1 MPAFFSLFISP
12 LPLETPEFKDN
23 TIDTAWLDGL
33 IREKAVSVLVDPQ
46 TVALSA
52 AVYKAHS
59 MVKGMTKVGNWFA
72 IVI

>member
-1 MPAFFSLFISP
+1 MTYILCYSP
-12 LPLETPEFKDN
+12 PPETPEFKDN
-23 TIDTAWLDGL
+23 SIDTAWLDGL

-59 MVKGMTKVGNWFA
+59 MVQSMTKVKRS
-72 IVI
+72 V